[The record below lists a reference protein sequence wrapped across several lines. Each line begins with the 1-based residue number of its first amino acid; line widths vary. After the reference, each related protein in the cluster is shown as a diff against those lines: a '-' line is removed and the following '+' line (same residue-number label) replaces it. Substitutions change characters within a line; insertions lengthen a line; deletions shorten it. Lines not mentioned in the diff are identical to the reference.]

1 MTTRRELDRRAQ
13 PMPTADEARAVLA
26 EGRASRPG
34 AGNPYAGRRVL
45 GQVWA
50 QGNREAARRAFLA
63 WRRREAARR
72 AE

>member
-1 MTTRRELDRRAQ
+1 MTDDRRSQ
-13 PMPTADEARAVLA
+13 PMPTPAEAQRVLA

-45 GQVWA
+45 GSAWA
-50 QGNREAARRAFLA
+50 RGNREAARVAFRD